1 MYTSAQLVEIL
12 RETLRRVEQI
22 ADISPDDPALI
33 ALKRVVLLRIA
44 AIEIEG
50 AEESPAA
57 ATEIFPDSPAESN

>member
-57 ATEIFPDSPAESN
+57 GTEIFPDSPAESN